1 VTGGSCQQLSVGV
14 GLLPL
19 PAAPPVA
26 LEPAAPLAS
35 TLVAPAMPTGVG
47 PTSLVVGAAE
57 ALEPHRVAAY
67 LLETAGLAHKWY
79 HEHHVLDQPEPLRT
93 ARLVLARA
101 TQIVLRNALGIL
113 GISAPERM

>member
-1 VTGGSCQQLSVGV
+1 MAHARMCGIFRQGGIDAEAIDAGTVDLAVLDTPEERELAKQLVDLPPLVT
-14 GLLPL
+14 
-19 PAAPPVA
+19 
-26 LEPAAPLAS
+26 
-35 TLVAPAMPTGVG
+35 
-47 PTSLVVGAAE
+47 GAAE
-57 ALEPHRVAAY
+57 ALEPHRVASY

-79 HEHHVLDQPEPLRT
+79 HERHVLDQPEPLRT

>member
-1 VTGGSCQQLSVGV
+1 MAHARMCGIFRQGGIDPASIDASSVDLAVLDTLEERELAKQLVDF
-14 GLLPL
+14 P
-19 PAAPPVA
+19 
-26 LEPAAPLAS
+26 
-35 TLVAPAMPTGVG
+35 
-47 PTSLVVGAAE
+47 SLVVGAAD
-57 ALEPHRVAAY
+57 ALEPHRIAAY
-67 LLETAGLAHKWY
+67 LQDTAGLAHRWY